1 MLKTDSLPTR
11 QEETNNKLSA
21 ELRTLF
27 IAGVLMLVACLAGF
41 LALVYAGPNEQARNS
56 ELVTPDGSTVGF
68 AAIVG
73 PDLAVADGAAPNR
86 VQIRLPERKMIDA
99 TKVRSE
105 TFTGQ
110 VSLSLFRTSE
120 QFPDTDVPA
129 LGSEPNGALHAVTPT
144 GPWTGSAQGDPKN
157 GPIHLEPETGLSPGM
172 AIYQDQLLV
181 GVAAESGGHLV
192 LVPVRELTA
201 KFKEISKGE

>member
-1 MLKTDSLPTR
+1 MLKTDSLPSR

-27 IAGVLMLVACLAGF
+27 ITGILMLAVSLAGF

-56 ELVTPDGSTVGF
+56 ELVSPDGSTVGF

-73 PDLAVADGAAPNR
+73 PDLAIADGGAPDR
-86 VQIRLPERKMIDA
+86 VQIRLPERKMVDA

-110 VSLSLFRTSE
+110 VSLALFRASQ
-120 QFPDTDVPA
+120 QFPDTDVPP
-129 LGSEPNGALHAVTPT
+129 LGSEATGTLHAVTPT
-144 GPWTGSAQGDPKN
+144 GPWTGSAQADQKN
-157 GPIHLEPETGLSPGM
+157 GPIRLQPESGLSPGM
-172 AIYQDQLLV
+172 AIFQEQLLI

-192 LVPVRELTA
+192 LVPIRELTA